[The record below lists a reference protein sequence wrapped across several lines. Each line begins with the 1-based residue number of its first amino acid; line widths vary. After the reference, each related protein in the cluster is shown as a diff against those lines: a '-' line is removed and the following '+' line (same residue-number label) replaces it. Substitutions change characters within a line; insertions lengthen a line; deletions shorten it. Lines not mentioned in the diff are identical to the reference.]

1 MATPTTEPT
10 GTQVRHTACPLDCP
24 DACSLEVTV
33 SAGRITTIDAVPA
46 GEAANPLT
54 DGWICRK
61 VRRMAHRVH
70 GPQRLTTPL
79 VRTGP
84 KGSGEFEPISWDEA
98 LDRTAAAIEDAIAT
112 QGPASVVPYHYNSS
126 AAVVASA
133 GLTPLLFESLGTAEV
148 DETICAA
155 TASEAWRLVLGT
167 MPSADPLDIAHSD
180 LVVVWGANPSV
191 SNSHFGMR
199 LERRRRAGTRV
210 VVIDPRRTPLA
221 GKADRHL
228 AVVPGTDVVLAL
240 ALAAE
245 LERLG
250 GVDTEF
256 VATHVD
262 GVDDYLS
269 ACRAWP
275 VDRAAALCGVD
286 PEDITGL
293 AADLA
298 AADRPLLRLGWGM
311 ERNRNGG
318 GAHRAAISL
327 WAVAGAFG
335 RPGTGVIGST
345 SPKEDATGGIRRA
358 VLGDAP
364 PAEGRR
370 VVNMNRLGAVL
381 AGEGGPVGVLFVQGS
396 NPAATC
402 PGQAAVHAGLAREDL
417 FTVVHEQ
424 VLTDTARFADVVL
437 PATTH
442 FEADDLVG
450 GYGSYVVQ
458 DAPAVIP
465 RVGESRTNDEVAHGL
480 AVRLGL
486 DGDAFDPSPER
497 LKQML
502 LLGRPLP
509 LRLQEEG
516 FVQFADVWPAHDD
529 GGAPRARLVATEAE
543 VAAGADRVPTYRDN
557 DHDGGPLTLLTPATN
572 RTITSMF
579 AEYDPPDPAVRLHPD
594 DAAARGLAAG
604 DPVVVSD
611 GRHEVRVPVA
621 VGADVRPGV
630 AVLPKGMWCSA
641 TPEGWTANVF
651 APDTLSDLA
660 GGARFNDAR
669 VEVRRA

>member
-1 MATPTTEPT
+1 MSAEPAV
-10 GTQVRHTACPLDCP
+10 VRSACPLDCP
-24 DACSLEVTV
+24 DACSLDVTV
-33 SAGRITTIDAVPA
+33 RDGRVLRVEGSRDR
-46 GEAANPLT
+46 NPLT
-54 DGWICRK
+54 AGFICSK
-61 VRRMAHRVH
+61 VRGIGRYLESPERLLH
-70 GPQRLTTPL
+70 PQ
-79 VRTGP
+79 VRRGQ
-84 KGSGEFEPISWDEA
+84 KGSGEFERVSWDEA
-98 LDRTAAAIEDAIAT
+98 LDRIAARLVEVRDRFGGEAILPFAYGGSNGVLTDGTTDA
-112 QGPASVVPYHYNSS
+112 
-126 AAVVASA
+126 
-133 GLTPLLFESLGTAEV
+133 LLFHRLGASRLARTY
-148 DETICAA
+148 CAA
-155 TASEAWRLVLGT
+155 PSGRAALGLYGK
-167 MPSADPLDIAHSD
+167 MEGVALPDYRHAR
-180 LVVVWGANPSV
+180 LVVVWGCNPSASGIHLV
-191 SNSHFGMR
+191 PAI
-199 LERRRRAGTRV
+199 RAAREAGAKLA
-210 VVIDPRRTPLA
+210 VIDPRRTPLA

-228 AVVPGTDVVLAL
+228 AVVPGTDVVLAF
-240 ALAAE
+240 AVAAE

-250 GVDTEF
+250 GVDEAF
-256 VATHVD
+256 VAAHVEGAD
-262 GVDDYLS
+262 EYLA

-275 VDRAAALCGVD
+275 VDRAAALCGV
-286 PEDITGL
+286 PAEEITGL

-298 AADRPLLRLGWGM
+298 AAERPLLRVGWGM

-318 GAHRAAISL
+318 GAHRAAMSL
-327 WAVAGAFG
+327 WALAGAFG
-335 RPGTGVIGST
+335 RPGTGVVGST
-345 SPKEDATGGIRRA
+345 SPKESATGGIRTA

-381 AGEGGPVGVLFVQGS
+381 AGEGGPVRVLFVQGS

-424 VLTDTARFADVVL
+424 VLTDTARFADLVL

-442 FEADDLVG
+442 FETDDLVG

-465 RVGESRTNDEVAHGL
+465 RVGESRSNNELAHGL

-497 LKQML
+497 LKQAL
-502 LLGRPLP
+502 LFGLPLP
-509 LRLQEEG
+509 LRLQAEG
-516 FVQFADVWPAHDD
+516 FVQFADVWPAHAD
-529 GGAPRARLVATEAE
+529 GGAPRARLVATDAE

-557 DHDGGPLTLLTPATN
+557 DHEGGPLTLLTPATN
-572 RTITSMF
+572 RTVTSMF

-594 DAAARGLAAG
+594 DAAARGLTHG

-611 GRHEVRVPVA
+611 GRHEVHVPVA
-621 VGADVRPGV
+621 VGTDVRPGV
-630 AVLPKGMWCSA
+630 AAMPKGMWCEA
-641 TPEGWTANVF
+641 TPEGLTANVF